1 LPHGK
6 VHLTGRQVN
15 CGAVTTDTRQRI
27 LDAATELF
35 VERGYEATSLR
46 EIAERVGVTK
56 AALYYHFPGK
66 EDLLRALLEPL
77 EEFQQK
83 LLASMDG
90 PVDRET
96 WAAGSAESI
105 DWLIEHG
112 QLFQLLDHNRG
123 AVLALGAEEAED
135 THQRLHRRTE
145 ELFGDQTIPLE
156 ERVRLAC
163 ALGVSVVV
171 GGFAG
176 AMVQE
181 DPDKVRAI
189 VNDAVRKVLE
199 LE

>member
-1 LPHGK
+1 MVK
-6 VHLTGRQVN
+6 
-15 CGAVTTDTRQRI
+15 DTRQRI
-27 LDAATELF
+27 LDAAAELF

-77 EEFQQK
+77 EDFQQRLLK
-83 LLASMDG
+83 LMDG
-90 PVDRET
+90 PLDREG
-96 WAAGSAESI
+96 WADATTASI
-105 DWLIEHG
+105 DWLMEHG

-123 AVLALGAEEAED
+123 AVLALGAEETED
-135 THQRLHRRTE
+135 THQELHRRTE
-145 ELFGDQTIPLE
+145 ALFADPAIPLE
-156 ERVRLAC
+156 ERVRYAC
-163 ALGVSVVV
+163 ALGITFVV

-176 AMVQE
+176 AAVAE

-199 LE
+199 LD

>member
-1 LPHGK
+1 M
-6 VHLTGRQVN
+6 Q
-15 CGAVTTDTRQRI
+15 DTRQRI

-35 VERGYEATSLR
+35 VDRGYEATSLR

-56 AALYYHFPGK
+56 AALYYHFTSK
-66 EDLLRALLEPL
+66 EELLRALLEPL
-77 EEFQQK
+77 EEFQQR
-83 LLASMDG
+83 LLESMEA
-90 PVDRET
+90 PLDRTT
-96 WAAGSAESI
+96 WAAASAESI

-135 THQRLHRRTE
+135 THQKLHRRSE
-145 ELFGDQTIPLE
+145 ELFNDPAIPLE
-156 ERVRLAC
+156 ERVRFAC
-163 ALGVSVVV
+163 ALGVTVAV

-176 AMVQE
+176 GIASE

-199 LE
+199 LD